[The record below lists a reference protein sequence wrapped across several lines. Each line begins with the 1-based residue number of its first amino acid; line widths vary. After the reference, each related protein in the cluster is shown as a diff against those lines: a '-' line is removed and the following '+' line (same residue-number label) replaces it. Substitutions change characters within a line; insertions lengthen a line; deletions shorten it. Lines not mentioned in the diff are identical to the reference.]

1 MKELFDFQALRM
13 IWLREMIRTSR
24 DRTQIA
30 GSLARPILWLVVL
43 GLGLG
48 SAFPG
53 FGRLPYTAFLFP
65 GIIAMNLLYG
75 SFLSAISIIWD
86 REFGFLKEMLVAPI
100 SRSSIVLGKSASG
113 ATVACFQGS
122 LVFLFLPLVGVSV
135 PFWRLFLALPVM
147 FLIAFPLTA
156 LGLWLASRMT
166 SFEGFGTLAN
176 FVVMPMFFMS
186 GAVFP
191 LQSAPPALQWIGKV
205 NPMTYGVDLLR
216 GVFYGAH
223 AHPALLSFSILFLFS
238 AVATAGAVSAFS
250 RRS

>member
-1 MKELFDFQALRM
+1 MTGLFDFQALRM
-13 IWLREMIRTSR
+13 IWLREMLRTSR
-24 DRTQIA
+24 DRAQIA
-30 GSLARPILWLVVL
+30 GSLARPILWLVIL

-65 GIIAMNLLYG
+65 GIVAMNLLYG

-113 ATVACFQGS
+113 ATVACIQGS
-122 LVFLFLPLVGVSV
+122 LVFLFLPLVGVSI
-135 PFWRLFLALPVM
+135 PFWKFFLALPVM

-156 LGLWLASRMT
+156 LGLLLASRMT

-191 LQSAPPALQWIGKV
+191 LQSAPPALRWLGKV
-205 NPMTYGVDLLR
+205 NPMSYGVDLLR
-216 GVFYGAH
+216 AIFYGTH
-223 AHPALLSFSILFLFS
+223 SHPAILSVALLLLFS
-238 AVATAGAVSAFS
+238 AISITAAVRSFS
-250 RRS
+250 RRG

>member
-1 MKELFDFQALRM
+1 M
-13 IWLREMIRTSR
+13 REMLRTAR
-24 DRTQIA
+24 DRNQIA
-30 GSLARPILWLVVL
+30 GSFARPILWLVIM

-48 SAFPG
+48 SVLPG
-53 FGRLPYTAFLFP
+53 FGRLTYTAFLFP
-65 GIIAMNLLYG
+65 GIVAMNMLYG
-75 SFLSAISIIWD
+75 SFLSAVSIIWD

-122 LVFLFLPLVGVSV
+122 IVFLFLPLVGVSI
-135 PFWRLFLALPVM
+135 PFWKLLVGLPVM
-147 FLIAFPLTA
+147 FLISFPLTA

-191 LQSAPPALQWIGKV
+191 LESAPPALQWLGKI
-205 NPMTYGVDLLR
+205 NPMNYGGDLLR
-216 GVFYGAH
+216 AVFFGAH
-223 AHPALLSFSILFLFS
+223 LHPPLLSIGVLVCFS
-238 AVATAGAVSAFS
+238 AVAVAGAAAAFS
-250 RRS
+250 RRG

>member
-1 MKELFDFQALRM
+1 MFDFQAIRM
-13 IWLREMIRTSR
+13 IWLREMIRMSR

-30 GSLARPILWLVVL
+30 GSLARPVLWLVIL

-53 FGRLPYTAFLFP
+53 FGQQPYTAFLFP
-65 GIIAMNLLYG
+65 GIVAMNLLYG
-75 SFLSAISIIWD
+75 SFLSAISVIWD

-100 SRSSIVLGKSASG
+100 SRSSIALGKSASG
-113 ATVACFQGS
+113 ATVACVQGG
-122 LVFLFLPLVGVSV
+122 LVFLFLPLIGVSV
-135 PFWRLFLALPVM
+135 PPWKLLLGLPAM

-156 LGLWLASRMT
+156 MGLLLASRMT

-191 LQSAPPALQWIGKV
+191 LGSAPPFLRALGRV

-216 GVFYGAH
+216 GVFYGTH
-223 AHPALLSFSILFLFS
+223 SHPVWLSVSALCLFS
-238 AVATAGAVSAFS
+238 AAAVAGAVSAFS
-250 RRS
+250 RRT

>member
-1 MKELFDFQALRM
+1 MTGLFDFQAFRM

-24 DRTQIA
+24 DRNQIA
-30 GSLARPILWLVVL
+30 GSFARPILWLVIM

-48 SAFPG
+48 SVSPG
-53 FGRLPYTAFLFP
+53 FGRLTYPAFLFP
-65 GIIAMNLLYG
+65 GVVAMNMLYG
-75 SFLSAISIIWD
+75 SFLSAVSIIWD
-86 REFGFLKEMLVAPI
+86 REFGFLKEMMVAPI

-122 LVFLFLPLVGVSV
+122 LVFLFLPIVGVSI
-135 PFWRLFLALPVM
+135 PFWKLFVGLPVM

-191 LQSAPPALQWIGKV
+191 LEKAPPALQWFGKV

-216 GVFYGAH
+216 GVFYGVH
-223 AHPALLSFSILFLFS
+223 LHPILLSLGVLVCFSVVAVTG
-238 AVATAGAVSAFS
+238 AVAAFS
-250 RRS
+250 RRD

>member
-1 MKELFDFQALRM
+1 MTGLFDFQALRM
-13 IWLREMIRTSR
+13 IWLREMLRTSR

-30 GSLARPILWLVVL
+30 GSLARPILWLVIL

-53 FGRLPYTAFLFP
+53 FGRVPYTAFLFP
-65 GIIAMNLLYG
+65 GIVAMNLLYG

-113 ATVACFQGS
+113 ATVACLQGG
-122 LVFLFLPLVGVSV
+122 LVFLFLPLVGVSI
-135 PFWRLFLALPVM
+135 PFWKLFVALPAM

-156 LGLWLASRMT
+156 MGLLLAARMT

-176 FVVMPMFFMS
+176 FVVMPMFFLS

-191 LQSAPPALQWIGKV
+191 LQSAPPALQWLGKV
-205 NPMTYGVDLLR
+205 NPMSYGVDLLR
-216 GVFYGAH
+216 AIFYGTH
-223 AHPALLSFSILFLFS
+223 SHPAILSVALLLLFS
-238 AVATAGAVSAFS
+238 AISTAAAVRSFS
-250 RRS
+250 RRG

>member
-1 MKELFDFQALRM
+1 MRVDLPALRM
-13 IWLREMIRTSR
+13 IWLREMIRTGR

-48 SAFPG
+48 SAFSG
-53 FGRLPYTAFLFP
+53 FGPHSYPAYLFP
-65 GIIAMNLLYG
+65 GIVAMNLLYG

-100 SRSSIVLGKSASG
+100 SRASIVLGKSASG
-113 ATVACFQGS
+113 ATVACLQGT
-122 LVFLFLPLVGVSV
+122 LVFLFLPLIGVSV
-135 PFWRLFLALPVM
+135 PFWKLFVALPLM

-156 LGLWLASRMT
+156 MGLLLASRMT

-191 LQSAPPALQWIGKV
+191 LQSAPPAMRWFGRL

-216 GVFYGAH
+216 GVFSGSNAY
-223 AHPALLSFSILFLFS
+223 PAMLSLSILLLFT
-238 AVATAGAVSAFS
+238 AVSVAGAVRAFS
-250 RRS
+250 RQA